1 MLPMVVLIN
10 AGSASASR
18 NCLPAPCAT
27 RSGLLLWAN
36 VLLEGF
42 RAKHNSACRWFGPQ
56 ADSCPLLYPNGS
68 SIQAEGIVPDLEVVF
83 EPPRQ
88 DDKDNPRML
97 LRERGFEPSS

>member
-1 MLPMVVLIN
+1 MDIADGGADQCRFRFSIRNYVAGALRDQKRALIV
-10 AGSASASR
+10 GE
-18 NCLPAPCAT
+18 
-27 RSGLLLWAN
+27 RSFGQ
-36 VLLEGF
+36 GF

-88 DDKDNPRML
+88 DDKDNPPHAFARA
-97 LRERGFEPSS
+97 GF